1 MARVNT
7 FYIPT
12 IVISLVILI
21 VIYMVFLRRAT
32 ISDIYVINLDSS
44 IDRLQ
49 KFTEQAEAHGLPFK
63 RWPAIDGRE
72 LSKIELRK
80 MGASA
85 WSLNQ
90 FNKKRQGELGCYFS
104 HTSIWKEASTQ
115 FPSNTGVLIFEDD
128 VILDPNFQQKL
139 DSLLTKVPRDWDG
152 LFLGY
157 GNGKFF
163 DESNADIKK
172 LKKFEG
178 CYAYILRKSSLP
190 KILPYV
196 YLAAEPVDTVLVD
209 LAERGIITLY
219 ATTEKIAFPGDQKS
233 TIVP

>member
-1 MARVNT
+1 MARLNP
-7 FYIPT
+7 IPAM
-12 IVISLVILI
+12 VVSLVILV
-21 VIYMVFLRRAT
+21 VIYMVFFRRAN

-44 IDRLQ
+44 VDRLQ
-49 KFTEQAEAHGLPFK
+49 KFTEQAQAHSLPFK

-104 HTSIWKEASTQ
+104 HTSIWKKVSTQ

-128 VILDPNFQQKL
+128 VVLDPNFQQKL
-139 DSLLTKVPRDWDG
+139 DSILTKVPRDWDG

-209 LAERGIITLY
+209 LAERGVLNLY

>member
-7 FYIPT
+7 TYIPAL
-12 IVISLVILI
+12 IIGLVIVSLI
-21 VIYMVFLRRAT
+21 YYFFFARAT

-44 IDRLQ
+44 VDRLQ
-49 KFTEQAEAHGLPFK
+49 KFTEQAQAHGLPFK
-63 RWPAIDGRE
+63 RWPAVDGRE

-90 FNKKRQGELGCYFS
+90 YNKKRQGELGCYFS
-104 HTSIWKEASTQ
+104 HTSIWKEAATQ

-128 VILDPNFQQKL
+128 VVLDPNFQQKL
-139 DSLLTKVPRDWDG
+139 DSILTKVPRDWDG

-163 DESNADIKK
+163 DESTADIKK

-196 YLAAEPVDTVLVD
+196 YLAAEPVDTVLED
-209 LAERGIITLY
+209 LAERGVLNLY